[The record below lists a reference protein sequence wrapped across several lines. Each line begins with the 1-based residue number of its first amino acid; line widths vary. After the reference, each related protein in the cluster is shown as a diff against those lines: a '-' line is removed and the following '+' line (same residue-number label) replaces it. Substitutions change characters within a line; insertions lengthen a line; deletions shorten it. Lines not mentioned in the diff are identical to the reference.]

1 MYTNLAYL
9 GEEHEDIVDKSKP
22 LIVTAAGYYRV
33 HTSRVIDTERPNG
46 RGDYQLL
53 YIASGCGHF
62 SLTVLSEL
70 FHKEIWSFFVP
81 VKHRCIIYTPQINLK
96 PIGYISLDRMLVC
109 C

>member
-46 RGDYQLL
+46 RGDY
-53 YIASGCGHF
+53 
-62 SLTVLSEL
+62 
-70 FHKEIWSFFVP
+70 
-81 VKHRCIIYTPQINLK
+81 
-96 PIGYISLDRMLVC
+96 
-109 C
+109 